1 VLALLPPKSDFIIA
15 IDRTNWKFGPL
26 EINILMAAVV
36 YRATAF
42 PLVWMLTDI
51 KGNSNTTERI
61 QLMERLFKCLPKK
74 QIKAVVADR
83 EFIGCYWFKWLQK
96 ERLIFYIRIKK
107 NTQVSTQ
114 GSAKP
119 VFWRFESLAINQ
131 AKTIAAPVRPT
142 QP

>member
-1 VLALLPPKSDFIIA
+1 LHCFWLRWQKAN
-15 IDRTNWKFGPL
+15 TNKP
-26 EINILMAAVV
+26 
-36 YRATAF
+36 
-42 PLVWMLTDI
+42 
-51 KGNSNTTERI
+51 S
-61 QLMERLFKCLPKK
+61 K
-74 QIKAVVADR
+74 QIKAVFVDR

-96 ERLIFYIRIKK
+96 EGLTFYIRIKK